1 MKHENGTKLGGPIF
15 KGISRF
21 YALLFS
27 VLKAAGA
34 CRDSKTDFQTI
45 MQLYPVMDCH
55 RLSWIVMLPISLIKH
70 CHVLMIIKDFIFI

>member
-15 KGISRF
+15 KGISSF
-21 YALLFS
+21 YVLLFS

-45 MQLYPVMDCH
+45 MQLYPVMDC
-55 RLSWIVMLPISLIKH
+55 
-70 CHVLMIIKDFIFI
+70 